1 MLARDP
7 TLTDAATAAL
17 STDNSSAIDLE
28 ALRATQLVRDPF
40 EFVIVP
46 NLVRREAL
54 AAVTADFPRITEP
67 GSFPLDKLAFGPA
80 FAALVAELRGPAMTD
95 CLAEKFGVDLRDHPT
110 LATIRGR
117 CRASD
122 GKIHTDSESK
132 IITVLVY
139 LNSSW
144 EANGGR
150 LRLLRSATDLE
161 DFAAEVPPDAGTLL
175 AFRRSENSFHGHKSF
190 VGERRSIQ
198 INWVRDAGVAR
209 REQARHRLS
218 AWFKR
223 LKPSS

>member
-1 MLARDP
+1 M
-7 TLTDAATAAL
+7 TDAATAR
-17 STDNSSAIDLE
+17 STDMDSAIDFA
-28 ALRATQLVRDPF
+28 ALRATPLARDPF
-40 EFVIVP
+40 EFLIVP

-54 AAVTADFPRITEP
+54 AAVTADFPRIDGP
-67 GSFPLDKLAFGPA
+67 GSFPLEELAFGPA
-80 FAALVAELRGPAMTD
+80 FAALVEELRGPAMTD
-95 CLAEKFGVDLRDHPT
+95 CLAEKFAVDLRDRPT
-110 LATIRGR
+110 MVTVRGR
-117 CRASD
+117 CRAAD

-144 EANGGR
+144 EADGGR

-175 AFRRSENSFHGHKSF
+175 AFRRSEKSFHGHKSF

-198 INWVRDAGVAR
+198 LNWVRDAGVAR

-223 LKPSS
+223 LKPFS